1 MLRHPTVKFESQ
13 LVVCIPQNLWWYS
26 PECLELFTTFRG
38 MFGDIPQND
47 WWHSPEY
54 LATFPGIFG
63 DIPRNVWRHSPTC
76 LATFP
81 GIQHSPYSPRS
92 PHSVPR
98 SCIPGFIHSRC
109 LPVILLKINGYGV
122 SATIII
128 AESKTD
134 LILLGRGKL

>member
-1 MLRHPTVKFESQ
+1 MYSHPKPFILSTECFTTCHRLFSN
-13 LVVCIPQNLWWYS
+13 ILWIFRGHS
-26 PECLELFTTFRG
+26 PEC
-38 MFGDIPQND
+38 
-47 WWHSPEY
+47 

-63 DIPRNVWRHSPTC
+63 DIPRNVWRHSLTC